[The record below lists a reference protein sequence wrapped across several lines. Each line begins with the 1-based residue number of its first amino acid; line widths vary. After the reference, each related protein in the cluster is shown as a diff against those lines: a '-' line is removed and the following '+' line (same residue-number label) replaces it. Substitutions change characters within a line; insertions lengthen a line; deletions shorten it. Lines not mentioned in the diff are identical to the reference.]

1 MFALSHEASTHS
13 LPRALSKWGV
23 LSRAAAERAIAE
35 GRVAL
40 DGRVCRDPKRRVTEG
55 VEQVALDGQVVVV
68 AAVATAP
75 VWYALNKPRGTLSG
89 PSSTPS
95 RPTVLE
101 LLPPD
106 RPAKMAPVGS
116 LDVDACGLLLLTDD
130 RPAAAR
136 LSASTRSLEHVYR
149 VKVRGRPAAE
159 VLSRLET
166 DTIEDAG
173 QMLGPLRIRVLRE
186 GPKSAW
192 LEVRVSEGGQR
203 ALRRRLTLAN
213 HEVEVLIRE
222 SIGPIPLGELAPGAW
237 RVLTSDEVR
246 GLVRAR

>member
-1 MFALSHEASTHS
+1 MSHEASTHS

-55 VEQVALDGQVVVV
+55 VEQVALDGQVVV

-75 VWYALNKPRGTLSG
+75 LWYVLNKPRGVLTS
-89 PSSTPS
+89 PSATPG
-95 RPTVLE
+95 RPTVLA

-130 RPAAAR
+130 RPAATR
-136 LSASTRSLEHVYR
+136 LSASTRTLEHVYR
-149 VKVRGRPAAE
+149 VKVRGRPSDE

-173 QMLGPLRIRVLRE
+173 QMLGPLRLRVVRE

-192 LEVRVSEGGQR
+192 LEVRVPEGGQR
-203 ALRRRLTLAN
+203 SLRRRLTLVN

-222 SIGPIPLGELAPGAW
+222 SIGPITLGELAPGEW
-237 RVLTSDEVR
+237 RVLTPDEVR